1 MNPISYFVKNYC
13 EYLLYDFVSNFN
25 VTGTN
30 PNTTI

>member
-25 VTGTN
+25 VTG
-30 PNTTI
+30 NTTI